1 MTPEMVMLLRVLLY
15 VISRSDFL
23 APGREVCR
31 IYEVGVLKRSMLG
44 VKLPSLVLGLNCALV
59 LDCSSL
65 SGLRFPKALP
75 PKSAG
80 AKASA
85 RAFRSKGNAGGPP

>member
-1 MTPEMVMLLRVLLY
+1 
-15 VISRSDFL
+15 
-23 APGREVCR
+23 
-31 IYEVGVLKRSMLG
+31 VLKRSMEG
-44 VKLPSLVLGLNCALV
+44 VKVPSLVLVV

-65 SGLRFPKALP
+65 VFAKASGLGPPKALP

-85 RAFRSKGNAGGPP
+85 RAFRSNGKAGGPPRGWL